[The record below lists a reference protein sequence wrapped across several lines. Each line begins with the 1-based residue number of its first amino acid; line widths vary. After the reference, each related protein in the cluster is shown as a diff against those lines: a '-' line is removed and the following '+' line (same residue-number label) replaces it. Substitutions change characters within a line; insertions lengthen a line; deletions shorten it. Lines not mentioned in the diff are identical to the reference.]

1 MRQVKTKDFIDKRR
15 IPYINAIQTIDGNGK
30 KHVKGIPQGWTK
42 WDFDKCQEWNETH
55 PGNIICINLS
65 KTNYMVIDVDD
76 PKSVESTLVALSAD
90 DGMWQTKSSRR
101 GLPHVYRLRDPEDPC
116 KNEVNRDGTG
126 VDYIYT
132 TSWEDPD
139 GYINIPDGETEPPVF
154 EAFTPAVAKV
164 VKVKSDVPK
173 SKTPEDAKF
182 KTLMLDNIA
191 VEHWT
196 NRESW
201 KRLLYAMRSEEISE
215 EIMEQYSRKANN
227 YEDGCVQDLLKDWDE
242 DKSTSWGTVEHFSQ
256 LSNPE
261 NHIVIRAK
269 RPSSVSADSVSKSKY
284 EISTDKFLALKALEL
299 TDGEIVNIADDDG
312 ENRVLFVYDSKLGL
326 WNMDRRGGNTRVRI
340 SDLLDDWL
348 LEELE
353 SLKGMSD
360 AAKPYNKARE
370 KVSSNSGINNIYSI
384 FKDTAP
390 VNSGIEFNNTKPKYF
405 TWSCGKTYDFES
417 NQFVR
422 LKKEDYVSMT
432 TGYPYVTPKE
442 EDVVSLEKLYRQIL
456 YEEDIYIPYMSLCA
470 TACIGT
476 LLEKIVICTGKG
488 GNGKGVVNE
497 LLARM
502 LGHYFYKGTVATL
515 LEPIK
520 DGGANPAIAN
530 MHNKRQTTFTE
541 PDAGKK
547 LNQATIKTLTGDNII
562 NARQLYSADMSVQNQ
577 SSIIME
583 CNELPMISGKMDD
596 SIKRRIVTIP
606 FKVRYTD
613 NLKDEDLVA
622 GTPHVHPANLMYK
635 EIPWQI
641 SMRHAVFEMI
651 RKFAVGYGTELIV
664 TPQCKAFADKYVM
677 SSDFAMIWFKSTYE
691 RVDIDEHAEPIKM
704 KTLFQRFKES
714 DEYLTLDRD
723 DKKYWTKSRLQDHVA
738 KKLAKTD
745 YIDLVYEGTTKHRN
759 CIWNWRE
766 SLDV

>member
-1 MRQVKTKDFIDKRR
+1 MSSMKMRKVVEQEKHCHVN
-15 IPYINAIQTIDGNGK
+15 INVSTGGNGK
-30 KHVKGIPQGWTK
+30 KVGTNIPTGWMK
-42 WDFDKCQEWNETH
+42 WNYAECEKWNKTH
-55 PGNIICINLS
+55 SGNAIAINLNN
-65 KTNYMVIDVDD
+65 TNLMCIDIDD
-76 PKSVESTLVALSAD
+76 AGSVKSTLANYGDS
-90 DGMWQTKSSRR
+90 WQTKSMGR
-101 GLPHVYRLRDPEDPC
+101 GLPHLYRTRHPDDPC
-116 KNEVNRDGTG
+116 KNEINRDGTK
-126 VDYIYT
+126 VDYLYT
-132 TSWEDPD
+132 NQVWEDPD
-139 GYINIPDGETEPPVF
+139 GLITVPAGETEPPVF
-154 EAFTPAVAKV
+154 EAFTPAVAVK
-164 VKVKSDVPK
+164 VKVKSDLPK
-173 SKTPEDAKF
+173 SKTEEDAKF
-182 KTLMLDNIA
+182 KCLMLDNIA
-191 VEHWT
+191 MEHWE

-201 KRLLYAMRSEEISE
+201 KRILYAMRSEEINE
-215 EIMEQYSRKANN
+215 VVMESYSSKALN
-227 YEDGCVQDLLKDWDE
+227 YEDGCVQALLADWDE
-242 DKSTSWGTVEHFSQ
+242 GKSTSWGTIEHFSR

-261 NHIVIRAK
+261 NHIAICAN
-269 RPSSVSADSVSKSKY
+269 RPRSVSTTSSVSNSKH

-299 TDGEIVNIADDDG
+299 TDGEIVNIATDADG

-340 SDLLDDWL
+340 SNLLDDWL
-348 LEELE
+348 IEELE

-417 NQFVR
+417 KQFVR

-497 LLARM
+497 LLAKM

-547 LNQATIKTLTGDNII
+547 LNQATVKTLTGDNLI
-562 NARQLYSADMSVQNQ
+562 NARQLYSGNMSVQNQ

-606 FKVRYTD
+606 FKVKYTD
-613 NLKDEDLVA
+613 DLKDEELVA

-635 EIPWQI
+635 LPAWQI
-641 SMRHAVFEMI
+641 SMRSAVFEMI
-651 RKFAVGYGTELIV
+651 RKFTVGHGTELIV

-677 SSDFAMIWFKSTYE
+677 SSDFAMQWFKSTYE
-691 RVDIDEHAEPIKM
+691 RVDIDEHAQPIKM
-704 KTLFQRFKES
+704 KALFQRFKES

-745 YIDLVYEGTTKHRN
+745 YIDMKWEGTTRYTN

>member
-1 MRQVKTKDFIDKRR
+1 MPDVKTKDFVDQCLM
-15 IPYINAIQTIDGNGK
+15 PYVNAIETIDGNGNK
-30 KHVKGIPQGWTK
+30 QVTGVPQGWMK
-42 WDFDKCQEWNETH
+42 WEFDKCQKWNETH
-55 PGNIICINLS
+55 PGNMIAINLS
-65 KTNYMVIDVDD
+65 KTNVMVIDIDD
-76 PKSVESTLVALSAD
+76 PKSVESTLVAY
-90 DGMWQTKSSRR
+90 GECWQTKSSRR
-101 GLPHVYRLRDPEDPC
+101 GLPHLYRLRHPEDPC
-116 KNEVNRDGTG
+116 RDEIDRDGTG
-126 VDYIYT
+126 VDYLYKQI
-132 TSWEDPD
+132 WEDPD
-139 GYINIPDGETEPPVF
+139 GFITIPAGEIVPPAF
-154 EAFTPAVAKV
+154 EAFTPAVAKAA
-164 VKVKSDVPK
+164 KVKSDVPK
-173 SKTPEDAKF
+173 SNTPEDVKF
-182 KTLMLDNIA
+182 KMLMLDNIA
-191 VEHWT
+191 VEHWV

-201 KRLLYAMRSEEISE
+201 KRLLYAMRSEEISDE
-215 EIMEQYSRKANN
+215 LMEQYSRKANN

-242 DKSTSWGTVEHFSQ
+242 DKSTSWGTVEHFSR
-256 LSNPE
+256 LSNSE
-261 NHIVIRAK
+261 AHAAICAN
-269 RPSSVSADSVSKSKY
+269 RPRSVSTTSPLSNSKH

-299 TDGEIVNIADDDG
+299 TDGEIVNIGDADG
-312 ENRVLFVYDSKLGL
+312 ENKVLFVYDSKLGL

-348 LEELE
+348 IEELE

-370 KVSSNSGINNIYSI
+370 KVNSNSGINNIYSI

-417 NQFVR
+417 KQFVR

-497 LLARM
+497 LLAKM

-547 LNQATIKTLTGDNII
+547 LNQATVKTLTGDNLI
-562 NARQLYSADMSVQNQ
+562 NARQLYSGNMSVQNQ

-613 NLKDEDLVA
+613 DLKDEELVA
-622 GTPHVHPANLMYK
+622 ETPHVHPANLMYK
-635 EIPWQI
+635 LPAWQI
-641 SMRHAVFEMI
+641 SMRSAVFEMI
-651 RKFAVGYGTELIV
+651 RKFTVGHGTELIV

-738 KKLAKTD
+738 KKLVKTD

>member
-1 MRQVKTKDFIDKRR
+1 MQKVADERR
-15 IPYINAIQTIDGNGK
+15 MPYINFCQTIDGNGK
-30 KHVKGIPQGWTK
+30 KRAIGIEPGWTG
-42 WDFDKCQEWNETH
+42 WDYDKCQKWNETH
-55 PGNIICINLS
+55 PGNMIAINIS
-65 KTNYMVIDVDD
+65 KTNYMVIDVDS
-76 PKSVESTLVALSAD
+76 PESVKTTLACY
-90 DGMWQTKSSRR
+90 GEGWQTKSSRR
-101 GLPHVYRLRDPEDPC
+101 GLPHLYRLKDPEDPC
-116 KNEVNRDGTG
+116 RNDMDRDGTG
-126 VDYIYT
+126 VDYLYT
-132 TSWEDPD
+132 NQVWEDPD
-139 GYINIPDGETEPPVF
+139 GLMSIPAGEPEPPVF

-164 VKVKSDVPK
+164 AVKKSDIPK
-173 SKTPEDAKF
+173 SKTEDDVVF
-182 KTLMLDNIA
+182 KKRILDNIA
-191 VEHWT
+191 RKHWE
-196 NRESW
+196 NRETW
-201 KRLLYAMRSEEISE
+201 RNLIYAMQSEEISE
-215 EIMEQYSRKANN
+215 DVMEDYSKKASN
-227 YEDGCVQDLLKDWDE
+227 YEDGCVQELLKDWDAS
-242 DKSTSWGTVEHFSQ
+242 KSTSWGTVEHFSR
-256 LSNPE
+256 LSDSEAHAAICAN
-261 NHIVIRAK
+261 
-269 RPSSVSADSVSKSKY
+269 RPRTLSIDSGIGMANKSKH
-284 EISTDKFLALKALEL
+284 EVSTDKFLALKALEL
-299 TDGEIVNIADDDG
+299 TDGEIVNIGDADG

-348 LEELE
+348 LEELQG
-353 SLKGMSD
+353 LQGMSD

-390 VNSGIEFNNTKPKYF
+390 VNSGIEFNNVKPKYF

-442 EDVVSLEKLYRQIL
+442 EDVASLNKLYREIL
-456 YEEDIYIPYMSLCA
+456 YEDDIYVTYMSLCA

-497 LLARM
+497 LLAKT

-547 LNQATIKTLTGDNII
+547 LNQATVKTLTGDNLI
-562 NARQLYSADMSVQNQ
+562 NARQLYSGNMSVQNQ

-606 FKVRYTD
+606 FKVKYTD
-613 NLKDEDLVA
+613 NLNDEDIVA
-622 GTPHVHPANLMYK
+622 GTPHVHSANLMYK
-635 EIPWQI
+635 LPAWQI

-651 RKFAVGYGTELIV
+651 RRFATEHGTELIV
-664 TPQCKAFADKYVM
+664 TPQCTAFADQYVM
-677 SSDFAMIWFKSTYE
+677 SSDFAMEWFKSTYE
-691 RVDIDEHAEPIKM
+691 KVDTDEYVEPIKM
-704 KTLFQRFKES
+704 KDLFQKFKDS
-714 DEYLTLDRD
+714 DEYTVLDRD
-723 DKKYWTKSRLQDHVA
+723 DKKYWTKGRLQDHVA
-738 KKLAKTD
+738 KKLPKTD
-745 YIDLVYEGTTKHRN
+745 YIAMKWEGKIRHTN